1 MAGEDKFSLRW
12 NDFESSLSTSFEQ
25 FRGSLLDV
33 EILCSSGAVVAAHR
47 LVLCACSEV
56 LREALLR
63 VRPPLSSTSHSP
75 VLVLLDTDKRDL
87 ECLLDFMYRGE
98 ALVSQE
104 RLQSFLNLAE
114 KLQVAGLT
122 QGKSESESPA
132 TLSPKLK
139 PQTQSSSF
147 KTKLPPAPKPLK
159 ASAAIESGKCSK
171 DVNNTD
177 NVDVNEASQHGGDGV
192 VVDKVKEEAG
202 EAEDSSI
209 NYYSEYWSDSGTQE
223 YYGKPRLQ
231 ADSGEEYHPCHLC
244 GKTYKTSGS
253 LKNHRS
259 LYHRNQTIKYQ
270 SYRSQPAAGPWQGL
284 SSSRPPQ
291 TIDSDAPRP
300 IQYNP

>member
-63 VRPPLSSTSHSP
+63 VKPPLSSTSHSP

-122 QGKSESESPA
+122 QGKSETPA

-139 PQTQSSSF
+139 LQTQSWSS
-147 KTKLPPAPKPLK
+147 KSKLPPAPKPLK

-177 NVDVNEASQHGGDGV
+177 NVGVGEALQHSGDGV
-192 VVDKVKEEAG
+192 VVDKVKEEA
-202 EAEDSSI
+202 AETQDSSI
-209 NYYSEYWSDSGTQE
+209 NYYSEYWTDTGTQE

-270 SYRSQPAAGPWQGL
+270 SYRGQPAAGPWQGL

-291 TIDSDAPRP
+291 TIDSDDPRP

>member
-63 VRPPLSSTSHSP
+63 VRPPLSSTSNGP

-122 QGKSESESPA
+122 QGKSENPA

-139 PQTQSSSF
+139 PQTQSSSS

-171 DVNNTD
+171 DINHTN
-177 NVDVNEASQHGGDGV
+177 NVDVGEASEHGRDGV
-192 VVDKVKEEAG
+192 VVDKVKEEAE

-209 NYYSEYWSDSGTQE
+209 NYYSEYWTDSGPQE
-223 YYGKPRLQ
+223 YYGKSRLQ

-270 SYRSQPAAGPWQGL
+270 SYRGQPAAGPWQGL

-291 TIDSDAPRP
+291 TIDSDDPRP

>member
-12 NDFESSLSTSFEQ
+12 NDFESSLSTSFQQ

-63 VRPPLSSTSHSP
+63 VRPPLSSTSNGP

-122 QGKSESESPA
+122 QGKSESPA

-139 PQTQSSSF
+139 PQIQSSTS
-147 KTKLPPAPKPLK
+147 KTKLPPAPKPLE
-159 ASAAIESGKCSK
+159 AGAATESGKCSK
-171 DVNNTD
+171 DNLV
-177 NVDVNEASQHGGDGV
+177 VGEALQHSRDGV
-192 VVDKVKEEAG
+192 VVDKVKEEAE

-209 NYYSEYWSDSGTQE
+209 NYYSEYWTDSGPQE
-223 YYGKPRLQ
+223 YYGTSRLQ

-270 SYRSQPAAGPWQGL
+270 SYRGQPAARPWQGL

-291 TIDSDAPRP
+291 TLDSDDPRP